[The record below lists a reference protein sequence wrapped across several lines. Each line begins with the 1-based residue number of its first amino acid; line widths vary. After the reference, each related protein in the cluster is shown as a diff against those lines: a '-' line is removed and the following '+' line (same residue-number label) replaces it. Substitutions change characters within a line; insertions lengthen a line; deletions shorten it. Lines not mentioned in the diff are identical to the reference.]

1 MRHSMT
7 GSRSVQSN
15 GVVSRHNFTLK
26 GVSALLAVAGVMA
39 LAPAFAK
46 DPAAA
51 EVKPTGKAPAVQ
63 AQAQAHADSVAIPEC
78 LEKLKLSA
86 AQQVQV
92 KEIVHN
98 YDRSIGVVW
107 KQFSDRYMQAICLE
121 TSLLAA
127 IEDNLTESQREQVR
141 HQRHITAQH
150 EKAQAVSNTKVN
162 QAPVKPNVEARKAIQ
177 TAEKSN
183 DATAKPAQA
192 VEEGL
197 AAAGVTL
204 TDEQEAAADK
214 VQDKYRSQLRSLN
227 RDIGRLHIRLVSLE
241 ADKLAEIEKVLT
253 KEQLAQLRMHRQNA
267 PDTQK
272 VASNET
278 KAE

>member
-1 MRHSMT
+1 MKRFS
-7 GSRSVQSN
+7 
-15 GVVSRHNFTLK
+15 LK
-26 GVSALLAVAGVMA
+26 HGPSLLAVACLLA
-39 LAPAFAK
+39 LAPAFAQDRIK
-46 DPAAA
+46 TEAKSTNKSNFDRAK
-51 EVKPTGKAPAVQ
+51 EQDQSEKG
-63 AQAQAHADSVAIPEC
+63 QAHSEQAAIPEC
-78 LEKLKLSA
+78 LQKLNLTS
-86 AQQVQV
+86 QQEDQV

-98 YDRSIGVVW
+98 YDGSLGMVW
-107 KQFSDRYMQAICLE
+107 KQYSATYMKTICLE
-121 TSLLAA
+121 TGLMAA

-150 EKAQAVSNTKVN
+150 EKAQAVSNTKGN
-162 QAPVKPNVEARKAIQ
+162 QASAKPNVEVRKATQ

-214 VQDKYRSQLRSLN
+214 VQDKYRSQLRAMN
-227 RDIGRLHIRLVSLE
+227 RDIGRLHTRLVSLE

-253 KEQLAQLRMHRQNA
+253 KDQLAQLRTSRQNA
-267 PDTQK
+267 PDAHK